1 MPPKPEPSIK
11 IEISSASFHEVVD
24 ALAKQGYKLGDNAD
38 QVTLVKG
45 TQIVQPI
52 DFRMANVRKDA
63 GLIAARAFKED
74 MGKSFIYF
82 MAEIYNYII
91 EGKVEPITKEWK

>member
-11 IEISSASFHEVVD
+11 IEISSASFHEIVD

-45 TQIVQPI
+45 TQITQPI

-63 GLIAARAFKED
+63 GLIAARAYRDGNFV
-74 MGKSFIYF
+74 SF
-82 MAEIYNYII
+82 MEEIYSYII
-91 EGKVEPITKEWK
+91 EGKPTTKEWK